1 MGVLEVLGEYV
12 SAFGEDL
19 LSVVFAD
26 ILGELLSFLLEVF
39 ALVFVFI
46 EHE

>member
-1 MGVLEVLGEYV
+1 MGVLEVLGEDV

-26 ILGELLSFLLEVF
+26 ILGELLSFLLIIIIY
-39 ALVFVFI
+39 I
-46 EHE
+46 EK